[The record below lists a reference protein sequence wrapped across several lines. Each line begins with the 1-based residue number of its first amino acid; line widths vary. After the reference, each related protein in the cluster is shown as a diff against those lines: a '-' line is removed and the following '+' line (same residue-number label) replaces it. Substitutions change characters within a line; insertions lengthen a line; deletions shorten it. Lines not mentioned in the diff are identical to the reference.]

1 MTDTEWIAKLDA
13 DFGKLQ
19 RNRQQVPLEKLET
32 TYAKSYKALIGRLT
46 EAADWFADRYL
57 QTLMEH
63 WPRHPKDTA
72 GNEWL
77 EQKVAAI
84 IEEENQ
90 AGGLRDKWRLALV
103 AHLDREEFEQLVY
116 ERYARC
122 EQEAFDPYWQR
133 HNHWTGEPG
142 NRWIYNDILRRFWL
156 PPGRKPDFPQWSLDR
171 QQLQGL
177 HQQLATGHR
186 SRPGHGQ
193 HRALK
198 AERTERN
205 EQRSEYRPV

>member
-103 AHLDREEFEQLVY
+103 AHLDREEFEQLVF

-133 HNHWTGEPG
+133 HNRWTGETKEPLDLQRHHPPVLAPAGEKPG
-142 NRWIYNDILRRFWL
+142 L
-156 PPGRKPDFPQWSLDR
+156 PQRSLDR
-171 QQLQGL
+171 Q
-177 HQQLATGHR
+177 
-186 SRPGHGQ
+186 
-193 HRALK
+193 
-198 AERTERN
+198 
-205 EQRSEYRPV
+205 

>member
-1 MTDTEWIAKLDA
+1 MTDTEWIAKLEA

-133 HNHWTGEPG
+133 HNHWT
-142 NRWIYNDILRRFWL
+142 
-156 PPGRKPDFPQWSLDR
+156 
-171 QQLQGL
+171 
-177 HQQLATGHR
+177 
-186 SRPGHGQ
+186 
-193 HRALK
+193 
-198 AERTERN
+198 
-205 EQRSEYRPV
+205 

>member
-1 MTDTEWIAKLDA
+1 MTDTEWIAKLEA

-32 TYAKSYKALIGRLT
+32 TYAKSYKALISRLT

-57 QTLMEH
+57 QTLTEH

-77 EQKVAAI
+77 ERKVAAI

-116 ERYARC
+116 ERYAR
-122 EQEAFDPYWQR
+122 
-133 HNHWTGEPG
+133 WTGEPG

-156 PPGRKPDFPQWSLDR
+156 PPGRKPDFPNGAWIDSNYKVYTSNWPPAIGADP
-171 QQLQGL
+171 
-177 HQQLATGHR
+177 ATA
-186 SRPGHGQ
+186 S
-193 HRALK
+193 
-198 AERTERN
+198 TE
-205 EQRSEYRPV
+205 P

>member
-1 MTDTEWIAKLDA
+1 MTDTEWLARLDA

-77 EQKVAAI
+77 GRYNRNLTDVVSQI
-84 IEEENQ
+84 LQ
-90 AGGLRDKWRLALV
+90 CLYGL
-103 AHLDREEFEQLVY
+103 
-116 ERYARC
+116 
-122 EQEAFDPYWQR
+122 
-133 HNHWTGEPG
+133 
-142 NRWIYNDILRRFWL
+142 
-156 PPGRKPDFPQWSLDR
+156 
-171 QQLQGL
+171 
-177 HQQLATGHR
+177 
-186 SRPGHGQ
+186 
-193 HRALK
+193 
-198 AERTERN
+198 
-205 EQRSEYRPV
+205 

>member
-77 EQKVAAI
+77 ERKVADI

-103 AHLDREEFEQLVY
+103 AHLDREEFEQLVF

-122 EQEAFDPYWQR
+122 EQEAFDP
-133 HNHWTGEPG
+133 
-142 NRWIYNDILRRFWL
+142 
-156 PPGRKPDFPQWSLDR
+156 
-171 QQLQGL
+171 
-177 HQQLATGHR
+177 
-186 SRPGHGQ
+186 
-193 HRALK
+193 
-198 AERTERN
+198 
-205 EQRSEYRPV
+205 

>member
-1 MTDTEWIAKLDA
+1 MTDTEWIAKLEA

-122 EQEAFDPYWQR
+122 EQEPRSLLAAPQPLDGR
-133 HNHWTGEPG
+133 AGD
-142 NRWIYNDILRRFWL
+142 RWIYNDILRRFWL
-156 PPGRKPDFPQWSLDR
+156 PPGRKPDFPNGAWIDSTTR
-171 QQLQGL
+171 STP
-177 HQQLATGHR
+177 ATGHR
-186 SRPGHGQ
+186 PSEQTRPRPAQ
-193 HRALK
+193 SLK
-198 AERTERN
+198 GRKDGTE
-205 EQRSEYRPV
+205 

>member
-19 RNRQQVPLEKLET
+19 RNRQQVPLERLET

-57 QTLMEH
+57 QTLTEH

-77 EQKVAAI
+77 ERKVAAI

-103 AHLDREEFEQLVY
+103 AHSTGKNSSSWSLSDTPGASRKPSTPTGSATTAGRESRGAAGSTTTSSAGFGS
-116 ERYARC
+116 RRGKTRTS
-122 EQEAFDPYWQR
+122 PM
-133 HNHWTGEPG
+133 EPG
-142 NRWIYNDILRRFWL
+142 STATTRFTPAAGHQTSEPTW
-156 PPGRKPDFPQWSLDR
+156 RKER
-171 QQLQGL
+171 KHEQQSK
-177 HQQLATGHR
+177 HQ
-186 SRPGHGQ
+186 
-193 HRALK
+193 
-198 AERTERN
+198 
-205 EQRSEYRPV
+205 

>member
-1 MTDTEWIAKLDA
+1 MTDTEWLARLDA

-57 QTLMEH
+57 QTLTEH

-77 EQKVAAI
+77 ERKVAAI

-90 AGGLRDKWRLALV
+90 AGGLPGQMEAGPGGPPRPGGIRAAGLRAIRPVRAGSLRPLLA
-103 AHLDREEFEQLVY
+103 APQPLDGRARETAGSTTTSSAGFGSRRGET
-116 ERYARC
+116 RTS
-122 EQEAFDPYWQR
+122 P
-133 HNHWTGEPG
+133 TEPG
-142 NRWIYNDILRRFWL
+142 STATTRFT
-156 PPGRKPDFPQWSLDR
+156 P
-171 QQLQGL
+171 
-177 HQQLATGHR
+177 AAGHR
-186 SRPGHGQ
+186 P
-193 HRALK
+193 LEK
-198 AERTERN
+198 T
-205 EQRSEYRPV
+205 

>member
-1 MTDTEWIAKLDA
+1 MTDTEWIAKLEA

-32 TYAKSYKALIGRLT
+32 TYAKSYKALISRLT

-57 QTLMEH
+57 QTLTEH
-63 WPRHPKDTA
+63 WPGHPKDTA

-77 EQKVAAI
+77 ERKVAAI

-156 PPGRKPDFPQWSLDR
+156 PPGRKPDFPNGAWIDSNYKVYTSNWPPAIGADP
-171 QQLQGL
+171 
-177 HQQLATGHR
+177 ATA
-186 SRPGHGQ
+186 S
-193 HRALK
+193 
-198 AERTERN
+198 TE
-205 EQRSEYRPV
+205 P

>member
-103 AHLDREEFEQLVY
+103 AHLDREEFEQLVF

-133 HNHWTGEPG
+133 HNRWTGETR
-142 NRWIYNDILRRFWL
+142 NRWIYNDIIRRFLL
-156 PPGRKPDFPQWSLDR
+156 PPGRNPDFPNGAWIDSSYQVYTSSWPPDI
-171 QQLQGL
+171 G
-177 HQQLATGHR
+177 ADPEGGNTG
-186 SRPGHGQ
+186 
-193 HRALK
+193 
-198 AERTERN
+198 
-205 EQRSEYRPV
+205 

>member
-90 AGGLRDKWRLALV
+90 AGGLRDKWRLALWPTSTGRNSSSWSSSDTPG
-103 AHLDREEFEQLVY
+103 ASRK
-116 ERYARC
+116 
-122 EQEAFDPYWQR
+122 PSTPTGQR
-133 HNHWTGEPG
+133 HNRWTGETR
-142 NRWIYNDILRRFWL
+142 NRWIYNDIIRRFWL
-156 PPGRKPDFPQWSLDR
+156 PPGRNPDFPNGAWIDSSYQVYTSSWPPDI
-171 QQLQGL
+171 G
-177 HQQLATGHR
+177 ADPEGGNTG
-186 SRPGHGQ
+186 
-193 HRALK
+193 
-198 AERTERN
+198 
-205 EQRSEYRPV
+205 